1 MVYEMN
7 DPTHTKILS
16 DKKDLEKH
24 KGMIKESKTIS
35 RIRMYAFQVKN
46 LPPADENGN
55 ADP

>member
-7 DPTHTKILS
+7 DPTHAKILS
-16 DKKDLEKH
+16 DRKELEKH